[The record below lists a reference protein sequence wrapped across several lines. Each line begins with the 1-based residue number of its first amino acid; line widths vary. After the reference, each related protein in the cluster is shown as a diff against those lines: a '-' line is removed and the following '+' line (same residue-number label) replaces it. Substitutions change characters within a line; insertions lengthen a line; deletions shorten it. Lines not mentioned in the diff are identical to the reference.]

1 MFGQKVCL
9 NRVHVVCLLTQENGP
24 FMLKYEDDIEQVPHE
39 KDCGPKE
46 HRPRHV
52 EQILL
57 GVLLAHLPEEHNL
70 QQTEEKC

>member
-1 MFGQKVCL
+1 
-9 NRVHVVCLLTQENGP
+9 
-24 FMLKYEDDIEQVPHE
+24 MLKYEDDIEQVPHE
-39 KDCGPKE
+39 KDCGPEE

-52 EQILL
+52 EQVLL